1 MEDEFKTFN
10 KALKVFIRSTIESFP
25 DLVEFKIALV
35 VYKML
40 KTINKKKPFRL
51 TFKIIENHQEQILN
65 KDEMYF
71 KTHQIDFIDSRLM
84 PIFKAIE
91 KSWDSFTPKDK
102 EALWQHLQ
110 VLVLLGRKCQKIES
124 HLITNEKVC

>member
-1 MEDEFKTFN
+1 MEDEFKSFN

-65 KDEMYF
+65 KDEEYF
-71 KTHQIDFIDSRLM
+71 MTHQVDFIDPRLQ
-84 PIFKAIE
+84 PIFKTIE
-91 KSWDSFTPKDK
+91 KSWHTFTPQDK

-110 VLVLLGRKCQKIES
+110 VLVLLGRRCKKID
-124 HLITNEKVC
+124 N